1 MRKQVLRANRVS
13 KKSIVQGSE
22 AITTLDTLKTIAEGT
37 QWVLTMKSTKVIA
50 EDTHN
55 KGTTQTLLRLLH
67 RRIKCPISTLMDLIM
82 SQRLTHLTIP
92 SLTRCLLSKNAPI
105 HVLQACWDPRIRRK
119 NARKGK
125 SDHKTNSLSLTQT
138 YLIGLT
144 CF

>member
-13 KKSIVQGSE
+13 KKSIVQDSE
-22 AITTLDTLKTIAEGT
+22 AITTLDTLKTISKGT
-37 QWVLTMKSTKVIA
+37 QWVLITKSTKVIA
-50 EDTHN
+50 EDAHN

-67 RRIKCPISTLMDLIM
+67 RYLKCPISTLMDLRM

-92 SLTRCLLSKNAPI
+92 NLIRCLLSNNAPI

-125 SDHKTNSLSLTQT
+125 SDHKTNNLSLNQT
-138 YLIGLT
+138 YLIWLID
-144 CF
+144 F